1 MADAAS
7 RIFNVMKRSGT
18 DTVSELVHLKV
29 KTVNPL
35 TLILDDRVILT
46 EDFFELSKSIN
57 VVNIHVDDILVGISL
72 NGGQKYLIQ
81 ENSNDETGGLP
92 SGGFAGEVLGLYSE
106 NEMRISTWIDGK
118 PIYRKVVTDT
128 TEIAVGETSIPHNI
142 PNLKM
147 CINIRAFKW
156 DASGNQIFIFPYTT
170 IDGKETYIIQVTNTD
185 IVIRSQDTWS
195 SANTTYFI
203 LEYTKTTD

>member
-35 TLILDDRVILT
+35 TLILDDRVTLT

-57 VVNIHVDDILVGISL
+57 VANIHVDDILVGISL

-92 SGGFAGEVLGLYSE
+92 PGGFAGEVLGLYSE
-106 NEMRISTWIDGK
+106 NETRIGTWMDGI
-118 PIYRKVVTDT
+118 PIYRKVVTNNT
-128 TEIAVGETSIPHNI
+128 SIPIGEISIPHNI

-156 DASGNQIFIFPYTT
+156 DASGNRIFIFPYTT
-170 IDGKETYIIQVTNTD
+170 IDGKETDIIQVTNTD